1 MSIQMRPP
9 SVHSGHPRP
18 GDPETAAVSVKQ
30 HQPHKRTVLQP
41 SSRSHCNCHW
51 LISGQKPA
59 QAPWLARTYSYPG
72 FSYLARSRPP
82 VHPSMLTQ
90 IWATSSIH
98 PSIHPSIHSLSFII
112 HCHSLSFMIVH
123 YHSYSFIFIH
133 PFIHSFGKRDSVLV
147 QISTST
153 TTCTGVLLG
162 SDWGHPSSRRPCAPL
177 AGNRSTSSGTSGFR
191 RPH

>member
-1 MSIQMRPP
+1 MSYHVLPVRMASVMSIQMRPP

-90 IWATSSIH
+90 ILATSSIH
-98 PSIHPSIHSLSFII
+98 PSIHPFIIIHYSLSFIIIHDHSLSFI
-112 HCHSLSFMIVH
+112 
-123 YHSYSFIFIH
+123 FIH
-133 PFIHSFGKRDSVLV
+133 IHPSIHSFIR
-147 QISTST
+147 QT
-153 TTCTGVLLG
+153 
-162 SDWGHPSSRRPCAPL
+162 
-177 AGNRSTSSGTSGFR
+177 
-191 RPH
+191 